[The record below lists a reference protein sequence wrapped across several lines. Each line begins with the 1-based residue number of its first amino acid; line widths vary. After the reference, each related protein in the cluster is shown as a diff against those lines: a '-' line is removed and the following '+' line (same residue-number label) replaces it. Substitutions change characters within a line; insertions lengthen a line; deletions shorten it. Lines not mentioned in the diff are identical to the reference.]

1 MSSQE
6 QDQRTKEPQL
16 PATEG
21 LTEEARKAEPD
32 AAEQAQKLEN
42 AGESVL
48 PTIT

>member
-1 MSSQE
+1 MSSQS
-6 QDQRTKEPQL
+6 QDQKQQEPQL

-32 AAEQAQKLEN
+32 AAEQAKKLED